1 MIYPLVDELATRGIP
16 VVRTCAVLGIAR
28 QPFYRW
34 RKHPH
39 SHAQLR
45 RANLVRQARRI
56 HEANPTWGYRLIAD
70 ELHANGLSVSVRT
83 VWSICHEAG
92 IMSNTHPA
100 KPVTKSARKNSPVAE
115 DKIQRCFH
123 APAPNRVWL
132 TDITEHS
139 TREGKL
145 YTCAIKDVW
154 SNRIVGL
161 ACSASMSTSLVLE
174 ALSEAVKKRQ
184 PQAGC
189 IVHSDR
195 GSQFTSTAYQNALKA
210 AGLVQSM
217 GQVGSCADNAA
228 MESFFSLLQKNV
240 LNQQHWHSRNQLQT
254 AIRHWIEA
262 QYHRRR
268 RQARLGKLTP
278 IEYETIYQPTT

>member
-1 MIYPLVDELATRGIP
+1 MIYPLVDELAARGIP
-16 VVRTCAVLGIAR
+16 VLRTCAVLGIAR

-34 RKHPH
+34 RHQPQ
-39 SHAQLR
+39 SDAQLR
-45 RANLVRQARRI
+45 RARLMREAKRI
-56 HEANPTWGYRLIAD
+56 HAANPTWGYRLIAD
-70 ELHANGLSVSVRT
+70 ELHAQDFSVSVRT

-100 KPVTKSARKNSPVAE
+100 KPVKKKHAKSVPVAE
-115 DKIQRCFH
+115 DKVQRCFK
-123 APAPNRVWL
+123 APAPNQVWL
-132 TDITEHS
+132 TDITEHP

-145 YTCAIKDVW
+145 YTCAIKDAW

-161 ACSASMSTSLVLE
+161 SCSAHMSTSLVLE
-174 ALSEAVKKRQ
+174 ALGEAVKKRQ
-184 PQAGC
+184 PEPGC
-189 IVHSDR
+189 IIHSDR
-195 GSQFTSTAYQNALKA
+195 GSQFTSSAYQDALKA

-217 GQVGSCADNAA
+217 GGVGSCADNAA

-240 LNQQHWHSRNQLQT
+240 LNQQRWHTRNQLQT

-268 RQARLGKLTP
+268 RQESLGKLTP

>member
-34 RKHPH
+34 RKQPH
-39 SHAQLR
+39 SDAQVR
-45 RANLVRQARRI
+45 RTMVMRHIKGI

-70 ELHANGLSVSVRT
+70 ELHAQGIRVSVRT

-92 IMSNTHPA
+92 IMSNTHRAQPA
-100 KPVTKSARKNSPVAE
+100 KKKISVSVPVAE
-115 DKIQRCFH
+115 DKVQRHFH
-123 APAPNRVWL
+123 ACAPNRVWL
-132 TDITEHS
+132 TDITEHP

-161 ACSASMSTSLVLE
+161 ACSSSMSTPLALE
-174 ALSEAVKKRQ
+174 ALGEAVKNRQ
-184 PQAGC
+184 PQPGC

-195 GSQFTSTAYQNALKA
+195 GSQFTSSAYQDALKA

-217 GQVGSCADNAA
+217 GGVGSCADNAA

-240 LNQQHWHSRNQLQT
+240 LSQQRWHTRNQLQT

-268 RQARLGKLTP
+268 RQTRLGKLTP